1 MSSIRSD
8 SASLNFVYL
17 EKLEHDLQEAS
28 NRKVFLK
35 VVQEHGARHV
45 EVVQGGFWNFFA
57 RVASF
62 FHVKSYDRTQISKV
76 FQEQLYNIENE
87 KLDADVDSLQSS
99 IDKITDLF
107 VEHIQ
112 SDELVRNPRIDS
124 DENQRIV
131 SDITECKQEL
141 FYILRRSL
149 ESTATGQTGVKTD
162 LEELIEQCGPV
173 YKEFGI
179 GVGGKTAAQ
188 LSDYFKNDELKELHN
203 LFNDIKRIGFFKD
216 YTPGTLA
223 HTLRVS
229 VEGALDVQ
237 EQALRKDSTSDTDWL
252 DAFRRFAMRLNE
264 ARCIRGAFTQ
274 NDAAFF
280 DMVQN
285 RRAVLLMEL
294 RSLVLRAEEVAA
306 PLLLQE
312 PGQFVASL
320 SDIKEKLGCSQG
332 YFLPERLSTISEAEL
347 ELLKN
352 EVVEALSP
360 LKSKWETELGWPA
373 LQPRKFAKPL
383 SALISEYDS
392 HVSALQALKKQKEV
406 DGFAVWKSR
415 LEEMKRHQDRESLA
429 YSLFDRSHK
438 LLSQSFAT
446 AEPHLNDIQQLVMHN
461 QNAQVALMLRELL
474 YAARAHI
481 LHTESGVGKAGKS
494 ILLAVKKEI
503 ETCESEFIGI
513 QWQYLDKNELE
524 QMQKRVLQV
533 LKPLHDPSA
542 LLKGGVTW
550 PKFHKYRRE
559 LVAAFQMAT

>member
-223 HTLRVS
+223 HTLRGS
-229 VEGALDVQ
+229 VERALDVQ
-237 EQALRKDSTSDTDWL
+237 E
-252 DAFRRFAMRLNE
+252 
-264 ARCIRGAFTQ
+264 
-274 NDAAFF
+274 
-280 DMVQN
+280 
-285 RRAVLLMEL
+285 
-294 RSLVLRAEEVAA
+294 
-306 PLLLQE
+306 
-312 PGQFVASL
+312 
-320 SDIKEKLGCSQG
+320 
-332 YFLPERLSTISEAEL
+332 
-347 ELLKN
+347 
-352 EVVEALSP
+352 
-360 LKSKWETELGWPA
+360 
-373 LQPRKFAKPL
+373 
-383 SALISEYDS
+383 
-392 HVSALQALKKQKEV
+392 
-406 DGFAVWKSR
+406 
-415 LEEMKRHQDRESLA
+415 
-429 YSLFDRSHK
+429 
-438 LLSQSFAT
+438 
-446 AEPHLNDIQQLVMHN
+446 
-461 QNAQVALMLRELL
+461 
-474 YAARAHI
+474 
-481 LHTESGVGKAGKS
+481 
-494 ILLAVKKEI
+494 
-503 ETCESEFIGI
+503 
-513 QWQYLDKNELE
+513 
-524 QMQKRVLQV
+524 
-533 LKPLHDPSA
+533 
-542 LLKGGVTW
+542 
-550 PKFHKYRRE
+550 
-559 LVAAFQMAT
+559 